1 MNNAG
6 FHSVKTM
13 ALHLARREDDVEQL
27 LETLG
32 IDGVLLCPEVK
43 QCPECGAWRTSFY
56 RGKCRIC
63 SLRESIT
70 RHELACSDVFEQLPP
85 EQKEVYAECEV
96 NRDGRVFERAPK
108 PPERKPWQDP
118 TQTRIELVA
127 YTIACEQH
135 EIRRLQRISAALRQ
149 RLKRMR
155 DKLEKPVYAVD
166 SDALFSELELP

>member
-43 QCPECGAWRTSFY
+43 QCPECGAWRTSFH
-56 RGKCRIC
+56 RNRCRIC
-63 SLRESIT
+63 SLRESIA
-70 RHELACSDVFEQLPP
+70 RHERLCSDVFELLPP
-85 EQKEVYAECEV
+85 EQKEVYAEHEV
-96 NRDGRVFERAPK
+96 NRGGVVFERLPK
-108 PPERKPWQDP
+108 PPKRKPGQDP
-118 TQTRIELVA
+118 IQTRIELVA
-127 YTIACEQH
+127 YTIVCEQH

-155 DKLEKPVYAVD
+155 AKLEKPDYAVK
-166 SDALFSELELP
+166 SDALLSELELP